1 MHPQAGRLGGRAH
14 PGTMLGAHYP
24 IQRNPIMRTLL
35 SIALLLGSTT
45 FATAQLPKSLKQVSD
60 KVAGKG
66 EAGGLTNDDV
76 IAGLKEALGKGAE
89 QSVTKGSALD
99 GYLKNEKIRIPFPE
113 SAYKMKNS
121 LNTMGMS
128 KQVEE
133 FEVTMN
139 RAAEEAAKEAL
150 PILRDAVTGMSVGDG
165 FAILKG
171 GNDAATNYLREKTG
185 EALTAR
191 FRPIVERANQKVAL
205 ASYWTPLA
213 KAYNKGG
220 MLTGAK
226 EVDPELDAY
235 VTQKA
240 IEGLFVLIAEE
251 EGRIRQDP
259 SARTS
264 DLLLRVFGN
273 P

>member
-1 MHPQAGRLGGRAH
+1 
-14 PGTMLGAHYP
+14 
-24 IQRNPIMRTLL
+24 MRILL
-35 SIALLLGSTT
+35 SIALLLGATT
-45 FATAQLPKSLKQVSD
+45 FVSAQLPRSLKQVSD
-60 KVAGKG
+60 KVSGKAG
-66 EAGGLTNDDV
+66 AGGLTNDDV

-99 GYLKNEKIRIPFPE
+99 GYLKNDKIRIPFPA
-113 SAYKMKNS
+113 SAVKMKNT
-121 LNTMGMS
+121 LNSMGMS

-150 PILRDAVTGMSVGDG
+150 PILRDAVMGMSVGDG

-171 GNDAATNYLREKTG
+171 GDEAATNYLREKTS
-185 EALTAR
+185 ASLTER

-213 KAYNKGG
+213 KAYNKSSV
-220 MLTGAK
+220 LTGAK

-259 SARTS
+259 AARTS
-264 DLLLRVFGN
+264 ELLQRVFGK